1 MIANITDDPMLR
13 VDGLKMH
20 FPIIKG
26 VVRRQVGS
34 VFAVDGV
41 SFHIKE
47 GETLGLVCESGCGK
61 TTVGRCLIGLY
72 RPTAGSVIF
81 EGQEVANQS
90 RKQMIAFRRRM
101 QLIFQ
106 DPYSSLNPR
115 MRVRDIIGEVL
126 KVHKLVEPKDRN
138 QRVAELLDQVGLKS
152 EFAARYPHE
161 FSGGQRQR
169 IGVARALAM
178 EPSMLVA
185 DEPVSA
191 LDVSVQ
197 AQVINLLERLKQDLN
212 LSMLIISHD
221 LSVVEHVADRIAVM
235 YLGKIIETAS
245 DRDLYHNAHH
255 PYTHALLEAI
265 PQPQSGGRARRQ
277 SRKLLGG
284 DVPSPIDPPQ
294 GCYFHPRCPRVED
307 QCRRSSP
314 SMVEVSPG
322 HTVSCFFPGRKS

>member
-1 MIANITDDPMLR
+1 MISNTTSDLMLQ

-26 VVRRQVGS
+26 VIRKQVGS

-41 SFHIKE
+41 SFHLKQ
-47 GETLGLVCESGCGK
+47 GETLGLVGESGCGK

-72 RPTAGSVIF
+72 QATAGSIIF
-81 EGQEVANQS
+81 EGQEVTKHSQ
-90 RKQMIAFRRRM
+90 KQLVPLRRRM
-101 QLIFQ
+101 QMIFQ

-126 KVHKLVEPKDRN
+126 KVHSLVQAKDKA
-138 QRVAELLDQVGLKS
+138 QRIAELLEQVGLKS
-152 EFAARYPHE
+152 EFSARYPHE

-178 EPSMLVA
+178 EPAMLVA

-212 LSMLIISHD
+212 LSMLMISHD
-221 LSVVEHVADRIAVM
+221 LSVVEHIADRIAVM
-235 YLGKIIETAS
+235 YLGKIVETAS
-245 DRDLYHNAHH
+245 DHDLYNSPHH
-255 PYTHALLEAI
+255 PYTQALLEAI

-284 DVPSPIDPPQ
+284 DVPSPINPPQ
-294 GCYFHPRCPRVED
+294 GCYFHPRCPRVEN
-307 QCRRSSP
+307 QCKKEYP
-314 SMVEVSPG
+314 PMTEVSPG
-322 HTVSCFFPGRKS
+322 HTVSCFFPGRK